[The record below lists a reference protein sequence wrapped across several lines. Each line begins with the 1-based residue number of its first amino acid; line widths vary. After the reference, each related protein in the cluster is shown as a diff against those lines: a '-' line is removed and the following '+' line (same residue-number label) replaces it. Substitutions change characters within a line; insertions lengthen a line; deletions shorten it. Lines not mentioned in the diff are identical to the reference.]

1 MERVPPPRLFFSQ
14 FTLSLHRWRA
24 QGGLVLLYG
33 GRAVLAYS
41 LRAIASL
48 LASDQHVVFID
59 SANAFNP
66 FLIAEVAARLNR
78 PPEELLDRIH
88 ISRTFTVHQLEALI
102 TERIAEALKT
112 YASRILVASG
122 FLDNLYDED
131 VERREAWRI
140 FRKAT
145 AHLRA
150 LADAGTLV
158 LVVCSDPPVRL
169 PDRDGLLD
177 ALIAEA
183 DRVIK
188 LDASGLSL
196 EKSVRATDAFPRSRA
211 LARGAPRRG
220 SAGKDPGE
228 TRQWAMRE
236 IIVE

>member
-14 FTLSLHRWRA
+14 FALSLNRWRA

-33 GRAVLAYS
+33 SQAVLTYS

-48 LASDQHVVFID
+48 LASGQHVVFID

-66 FLIAEVAARLNR
+66 FLIAEVATRLNK

-131 VERREAWRI
+131 VELREAWRV

-150 LADAGTLV
+150 LADAGSLV
-158 LVVCSDPPVRL
+158 LVVCPDQAVRL

-177 ALIAEA
+177 ALIAQA
-183 DRVIK
+183 DKVIK
-188 LDASGLSL
+188 LEASTLYL
-196 EKSVRATDAFPRSRA
+196 EKPVKVMNALGGLDTSVKVT
-211 LARGAPRRG
+211 PRRRRHG
-220 SAGKDPGE
+220 
-228 TRQWAMRE
+228 
-236 IIVE
+236 

>member
-14 FTLSLHRWRA
+14 FTLSLNRWRA

-33 GRAVLAYS
+33 SQAVLAYS

-48 LASDQHVVFID
+48 LAAGQHVVFID

-66 FLIAEVAARLNR
+66 FLIAEVATRLNR

-102 TERIAEALKT
+102 TERIAAALKT
-112 YASRILVASG
+112 YASRVLVASG

-131 VERREAWRI
+131 VELREAWRV

-150 LADAGTLV
+150 LADAGSLV
-158 LVVCSDPPVRL
+158 LVVCPASAVRL

-183 DRVIK
+183 DKVIK
-188 LDASGLSL
+188 LEASALYL
-196 EKSVRATDAFPRSRA
+196 EKPVKGASVVPAVSRVEPPG
-211 LARGAPRRG
+211 LDTSIKVTPRRRRHG
-220 SAGKDPGE
+220 
-228 TRQWAMRE
+228 
-236 IIVE
+236 